1 MRKLFFI
8 LMMLTVQFCT
18 AQVSLQPSIPVVGLL
33 QKDQLWNILVV
44 NSTNQEYNCR
54 LELVLQDRMTS
65 QEVLTASTGFFRVAP
80 GANPININSL
90 NPVQYN
96 YISTNFNSRVQNL
109 IPAGNYIACY
119 NLTVR
124 DGTSL
129 ANECTSFDSEPLS
142 PPMLAFPADSSE
154 LNLSPAQ
161 FSWMPPTPDGMFSR
175 LHYEILIT
183 EISSNQKPGEAVEQ
197 NIPLYSN
204 GNLFSN
210 LLNYPSSAIAFEK
223 NKWYAWQVIARDDR
237 NYAGKSETWTFKI
250 TQENKTESST
260 ESQSYVLIKNNKE
273 ITEGIH
279 HITGDTLRF
288 KYYSFD
294 KERDQ
299 TIQFLNTENEVVQEV
314 RQKIIY
320 GDNFFN
326 FKASDVFK
334 KERVY
339 TILITDS
346 KEDKHTALFSIQ

>member
-1 MRKLFFI
+1 M
-8 LMMLTVQFCT
+8 
-18 AQVSLQPSIPVVGLL
+18 
-33 QKDQLWNILVV
+33 
-44 NSTNQEYNCR
+44 
-54 LELVLQDRMTS
+54 
-65 QEVLTASTGFFRVAP
+65 
-80 GANPININSL
+80 
-90 NPVQYN
+90 
-96 YISTNFNSRVQNL
+96 
-109 IPAGNYIACY
+109 
-119 NLTVR
+119 
-124 DGTSL
+124 
-129 ANECTSFDSEPLS
+129 
-142 PPMLAFPADSSE
+142 
-154 LNLSPAQ
+154 
-161 FSWMPPTPDGMFSR
+161 
-175 LHYEILIT
+175 
-183 EISSNQKPGEAVEQ
+183 
-197 NIPLYSN
+197 YSN